1 MYDVILNEKS
11 HWIVC
16 ACLNRWQQLQGSVA
30 IASSELFF
38 NSSPALAN
46 SRVIVGVDVTLAT
59 TLYKMV
65 DVNGIHRAYLEL
77 IAVSTENF
85 LLLG

>member
-1 MYDVILNEKS
+1 MLES
-11 HWIVC
+11 L
-16 ACLNRWQQLQGSVA
+16 ATVA
-30 IASSELFF
+30 RQRCYCVQFF

-77 IAVSTENF
+77 IAVSTKNF